1 MDDPAKE
8 TMEALLA
15 QVRQRFYMA
24 EGDALFHR
32 DRKALIYALSWPA
45 GWMRERQLRPT
56 QRRYRELVERS
67 LADIALHGDPER
79 WGKYF
84 PRYLLKCLQD
94 RFRHRYDELYFELK
108 SASNALDLLALR
120 GKAQARASQGAIDA
134 LARVHEIVAPKRRRG
149 KSNTQSDPS
158 QMELF

>member
-1 MDDPAKE
+1 MGDPAKE

-24 EGDALFHR
+24 AGETLFHR
-32 DRKALIYALSWPA
+32 DRKALVYALSWPA
-45 GWMRERQLRPT
+45 GWMRERQLRPA

-67 LADIALHGDPER
+67 LADIALHGDQER

-94 RFRHRYDELYFELK
+94 RFRYRHDELYFELK
-108 SASNALDLLALR
+108 RASNALELLALS
-120 GKAQARASQGAIDA
+120 GKAQAQASQGAIDA
-134 LARVHEIVAPKRRRG
+134 LARVHEIVAPKRRSG
-149 KSNTQSDPS
+149 KSNAQSDAS